1 VNVGI
6 VGLGLIGGSLAK
18 AYQNAGHTV
27 YALDKDPSV
36 TEFAMLQGVVTAPLA
51 DEALPACELVLI
63 CVYPEAAVAF
73 LSEKSALLSKAAV
86 VIDCCGTKRR
96 VCEAGFAAAGAHGFT
111 FVGGHPMA
119 GKQHSGYKYAAAT
132 LFRGAPM
139 VIVPPR
145 YDDIEL
151 YDRVKALLAPAGFGK
166 LSVTDAESH
175 DRMIAFTSQLAHVVS
190 NAYVKSPEARR
201 HRGFSAGSYKDLTRV
216 AKLNAGMWSELFLE
230 NGDFLCGEIETIA
243 AHLLKYRDAIRA
255 GDRPALVR
263 LLQEGSDI
271 KEEIDG

>member
-1 VNVGI
+1 MNVGI
-6 VGLGLIGGSLAK
+6 VGLGLIGGSFAK
-18 AYQNAGHTV
+18 AYQSAGHEV

-36 TEFAMLQGVVTAPLA
+36 TEFAMLQGVVTAPLS
-51 DEALPACELVLI
+51 DEALPACDLVLV

-73 LSEKSALLSKAAV
+73 LLEKGALLSKAAV

-96 VCEAGFAAAGAHGFT
+96 VCEAGFAAANAHGFT

-255 GDRPALVR
+255 GDRAALVR